1 MSGFHFTSTIIMVN
15 TESRVR
21 LGPLPIFLN
30 FTLKQYNRH
39 TLYSTYTD
47 EGTESYKLC
56 WADSLRPHG
65 LQPARLLLSIE
76 FFRQEYLTGLPF
88 LSLGNLSTPGFKPVS
103 PALAGGFFTTGP

>member
-21 LGPLPIFLN
+21 LGPLPIFVN

-47 EGTESYKLC
+47 EGTESYMLC
-56 WADSLRPHG
+56 WVDSATSWIAACQAP
-65 LQPARLLLSIE
+65 LSIE
-76 FFRQEYLTGLPF
+76 FSRQEYLTVLPF
-88 LSLGNLSTPGFKPVS
+88 LSLGNLSAPGFKPVS